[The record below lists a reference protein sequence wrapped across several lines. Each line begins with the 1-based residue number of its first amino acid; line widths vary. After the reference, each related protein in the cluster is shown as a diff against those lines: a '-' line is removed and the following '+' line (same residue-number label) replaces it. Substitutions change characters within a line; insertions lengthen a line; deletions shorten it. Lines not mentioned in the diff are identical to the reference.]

1 MNRKPNLDMKIVAG
15 IEKSIGLSFVPEE
28 DNGEIPASAG
38 MTSTFAPVD
47 VMDYIYGVLHTP
59 SYREKYKEFLKI
71 DFPRVPYPTSA
82 DNFWTIGKL
91 GAELR
96 QLHLM
101 ESPILSKFITA
112 YPIEGDNIVE
122 KIKYD
127 DGKVYINKE
136 QYFDGVSQEV
146 WDFYVGGYRVADKW
160 LKDRKKTELT
170 FDDITHYQRI
180 IVSLAETIRVMNE
193 LDKLAK

>member
-1 MNRKPNLDMKIVAG
+1 
-15 IEKSIGLSFVPEE
+15 
-28 DNGEIPASAG
+28 
-38 MTSTFAPVD
+38 
-47 VMDYIYGVLHTP
+47 MDYIYGVLHTP

-101 ESPILSKFITA
+101 ESPILSKFITK
-112 YPIEGDNIVE
+112 YPIDGDNIVE
-122 KIKYD
+122 KIKYESGEIPSSD
-127 DGKVYINKE
+127 GMTSLGKVYINKE

>member
-15 IEKSIGLSFVPEE
+15 IEKEIGLSFVPEKDTPHPNPLPQGARRQTE
-28 DNGEIPASAG
+28 
-38 MTSTFAPVD
+38 FAPVD

-82 DNFWTIGKL
+82 DNFWKIAKL

-96 QLHLM
+96 GLHLM
-101 ESPILSKFITA
+101 ESSILSKFITA

-122 KIKYD
+122 KIKYE

-160 LKDRKKTELT
+160 LKDRRKCQFT
-170 FDDITHYQRI
+170 
-180 IVSLAETIRVMNE
+180 S
-193 LDKLAK
+193 